1 MKISKTIA
9 FMVTLF
15 LIITIATP
23 LLNLPATNA
32 HTPPWVIPTW
42 TYISV
47 SPHLVGVGQQL
58 LVVVFSNTVPPT
70 AGGAYGDR
78 FTFYVD
84 VTTPNET
91 KQTLG
96 PITSDP
102 VGAGYTSYVPEQ
114 VGTYTFVARMDNHT
128 ITGLPINPY
137 VVTQPGAAYI
147 NDTYIGSTSGP
158 VTVTVQ
164 TDPVEGW
171 KETPLPTEYWT
182 RPINSANRGWWVVT
196 GNWLGGCR
204 SNCKCSY
211 STGWSKYSFQLWSS
225 ARKRSHTVDK
235 TVFCRRHNGL
245 SLW

>member
-1 MKISKTIA
+1 
-9 FMVTLF
+9 MVTLF